1 MLHKLHIDDSEI
13 FIPNNKIQAKCLH
26 HHAHFRIFPRCQ
38 IDPSG
43 RRFRFQQID
52 KQFTRQSRFL
62 IVWFRL
68 RMLSDLLLEGRFTYR
83 PTEDKIRTVCAKFDH
98 FSGRNAIFVV
108 VG

>member
-1 MLHKLHIDDSEI
+1 MIQRFLFRTIKYKLNAYIIMPTSD
-13 FIPNNKIQAKCLH
+13 F
-26 HHAHFRIFPRCQ
+26 FRGCQ
-38 IDPSG
+38 VDPSG

-68 RMLSDLLLEGRFTYR
+68 RMLSDLLLEGRSTYR